1 MACRFPGAQ
10 TPEELW
16 KNLVGGVESIS
27 PLGPLDAATGHQ
39 AACGVVENADRF
51 DAAFFGYAPREALL
65 LDPQHRVFLECSWAA
80 LEDAGY
86 DPARYPGAIGVYA
99 GSSHTQ
105 YPSVLM
111 SQRHRLG
118 AVSEFQIRIA
128 TGMDF
133 LTTRVAYK
141 LGLTGPAIT
150 VQTGC
155 STSLVA
161 IHLAAQALL
170 AGDCDMALAGGVTL
184 HVPAEPG
191 EYTDEGILSRDGHC
205 RAFDAAANGTV
216 GGDGAG
222 VVVLRRLA
230 DALAD
235 RDHIRAVLR
244 GSAVNNDG
252 FDKIGYTA
260 PSIEGQA
267 RVVRAAQLIAEVAP
281 ETVTYI
287 EAHGTGTPLGDPIE
301 IAALTKAFRQGTD
314 RRGFCRIG
322 SIKTNIG
329 HTDAAAGVAGF
340 IKTVL
345 ALQHRELPPSLHFH
359 APNPEID
366 LAGSPF
372 VIPTSRTPWEAAGT
386 PRRAGVTSLGIG
398 GTNAHVVLEEWPEP
412 PADPGPPRHLLVL
425 SAKTRSALEAA
436 TGRLGE
442 HLLRNPDIALA
453 DAAWTLQVGRQEQR
467 YRRFVVA
474 ERAVD
479 AAAGLAEASSAGMV
493 GAVAEAGRPSVVFLF
508 PGQGGQH
515 VGMARDLYQHQPAF
529 AAAIDE
535 CAELARVL
543 LGLDLR
549 TVLFPTGDPERARQ
563 QLATMALGQVTVFV
577 VEYAL
582 VQLLAAWGVQPGVV
596 LGHSLGAYAAACTA
610 GVFSLSDALRLVVE
624 RGRLLDRLAEG
635 AMLAVR
641 LPEQEVRELL
651 GEELSLAAING
662 GSQCVVSGP
671 AARVG
676 ALAAALNA
684 RGIDARRLHIPAGA
698 HSTLVDPILAE
709 FEERMSRLDLR
720 APSVPWVSDT
730 TGTWATADGPTRPE
744 YWTAHLRQPVRFADA
759 LTTVLGVPGQVLVEV
774 GPGRTLIT
782 LARQHPRFG
791 DTLAVP
797 MLSHAVESDSDLAV
811 ALAAAGRLWSAGV
824 PLDWTRLH
832 DGERRR
838 RVALPTYPFQ
848 GQRYLVEAPAEAQVD
863 LAGAEPILLPDLPR
877 EDDGARSWPPPSGS
891 EREQAICGI
900 FAEILG
906 LARVDPGDNFFHLG
920 GDSLI
925 ATQLT
930 AWIRRSYQTNVSLKE
945 VFTAPTPQALAVL
958 LDRRLSAPT
967 PSPSR
972 EEA

>member
-1 MACRFPGAQ
+1 MACRFPGAE

-27 PLGPLDAATGHQ
+27 SLGHLDAATGHQ

-86 DPARYPGAIGVYA
+86 DPARYPGTIGVYA

-105 YPSVLM
+105 YPSVLL

-191 EYTDEGILSRDGHC
+191 EYTDGGILSRDGHC

-359 APNPEID
+359 APNPKID

-372 VIPTSRTPWEAAGT
+372 VIPTCRTPWETAGT
-386 PRRAGVTSLGIG
+386 PRRAGVSSLGIG

-412 PADPGPPRHLLVL
+412 PTDPGPPRHLLVL
-425 SAKTRSALEAA
+425 SAKTRSALDAA
-436 TGRLGE
+436 TGRLRE
-442 HLLRNPDIALA
+442 HLRRNPDIALA

-479 AAAGLAEASSAGMV
+479 AAVGLAEASSAGMV

-535 CAELARVL
+535 CAELARL
-543 LGLDLR
+543 PLGLDLR
-549 TVLFPTGDPERARQ
+549 TVLYPTGDPERARQ

-582 VQLLAAWGVQPGVV
+582 VQLLAAWGVQPGLV

-610 GVFSLSDALRLVVE
+610 GVFSLPDALRLVVE
-624 RGRLLDRLAEG
+624 RGRLLDRLAVG

-651 GEELSLAAING
+651 ADDLSLAAING
-662 GSQCVVSGP
+662 VNQCVVSGP

-684 RGIDARRLHIPAGA
+684 SGIDARRLHIPAGA
-698 HSTLVDPILAE
+698 HSTLADPILAE
-709 FEERMSRLDLR
+709 FEERVSQLELR
-720 APSVPWVSDT
+720 APSLPWVSDT

-744 YWTAHLRQPVRFADA
+744 YWTAHLRQPVRFGDA
-759 LTTVLGVPGQVLVEV
+759 LATVLGAPGQVLVEV

-782 LARQHPRFG
+782 LARQHPGFG

-797 MLSHAVESDSDLAV
+797 MLSHAAESTSDLAV
-811 ALAAAGRLWSAGV
+811 SLAAAGRLWSAGV

-832 DGERRR
+832 EDERRR

-863 LAGAEPILLPDLPR
+863 LAGAEPILLPGLPR
-877 EDDGARSWPPPSGS
+877 DDDGSPSLPPPSGS
-891 EREQAICGI
+891 EREQAVCMI

-930 AWIRRSYQTNVSLKE
+930 AWIRRSYQTNLSLKE
-945 VFTAPTPQALAVL
+945 VFTAPTPQALAAL
-958 LDRRLSAPT
+958 LDRRLSTPT
-967 PSPSR
+967 PSLSR

>member
-16 KNLVGGVESIS
+16 NNLVGGVESIS
-27 PLGPLDAATGHQ
+27 RLGQLDAATGYQ
-39 AACGVVENADRF
+39 ATCGVVENADRF

-105 YPSVLM
+105 YPSVLL

-191 EYTDEGILSRDGHC
+191 EYTDGGILSRDGHC

-230 DALAD
+230 DAVAD
-235 RDHIRAVLR
+235 GDHIRAVLR

-301 IAALTKAFRQGTD
+301 IAALTKAFQQGTD

-345 ALQHRELPPSLHFH
+345 ALQHRELPPSLHFN

-372 VIPTSRTPWEAAGT
+372 VIPTCRTPWEAAAT
-386 PRRAGVTSLGIG
+386 PRRAGVSSLGIG

-412 PADPGPPRHLLVL
+412 PADPGPPRHLLVV
-425 SAKTRSALEAA
+425 SAKTRSALDAA
-436 TGRLGE
+436 TERLAE
-442 HLLRNPDIALA
+442 HLHRNPDIALG

-479 AAAGLAEASSAGMV
+479 AAAGLAEASSAGMM
-493 GAVAEAGRPSVVFLF
+493 GAVAESPSVVFLF

-535 CAELARVL
+535 CAELTRVP

-549 TVLFPTGDPERARQ
+549 TVLYPTGDPERAKQ

-582 VQLLAAWGVQPGVV
+582 VQLLAAWGVQPGLV

-610 GVFSLSDALRLVVE
+610 GVFSLPDALRLVVE
-624 RGRLLDRLAEG
+624 RGRLLDSLAEG

-641 LPEQEVRELL
+641 LPEQEVRALL
-651 GEELSLAAING
+651 GDELSLAAING
-662 GSQCVVSGP
+662 ISQCVVSGP
-671 AARVG
+671 AARIG
-676 ALAAALNA
+676 ALAAALTA
-684 RGIDARRLHIPAGA
+684 SGIDARRLHIPAGA
-698 HSTLVDPILAE
+698 HSTLADPILAA
-709 FEERMSRLDLR
+709 FEARVSQLDLR

-730 TGTWATADGPTRPE
+730 TGTWAAADGPTRPE
-744 YWTAHLRQPVRFADA
+744 YWTAHLRQPVRFGDA
-759 LTTVLGVPGQVLVEV
+759 LATVLGAPGQVLVEV

-782 LARQHPRFG
+782 LARQHPSFG
-791 DTLAVP
+791 DALAVP
-797 MLSHAVESDSDLAV
+797 MLSHAADATSDLAV
-811 ALAAAGRLWSAGV
+811 SLAAAGRLWSAGL

-832 DGERRR
+832 EGERRR

-877 EDDGARSWPPPSGS
+877 DDDGSASLPPPSGS
-891 EREQAICGI
+891 EREQAVCVI
-900 FAEILG
+900 FAEVLG
-906 LARVDPGDNFFHLG
+906 LSRVDPCDNFFNLG

-930 AWIRRSYQTNVSLKE
+930 AWIRRSYQTNLSPKE
-945 VFTAPTPQALAVL
+945 VFTAPTPQALAAL
-958 LDRRLSAPT
+958 LDRRLSTPT
-967 PSPSR
+967 PSLSR